1 MQHPTTRKITQIQGL
16 RALAALL
23 VTLFHAKWISGGF
36 IGVDIFYV
44 ISGFLITGLLLREIE
59 RTGSIN
65 FKEFYAR
72 RFKRLLPTS
81 FFVLTITAILSWILI
96 PGTMRTSLGRDIIA
110 ASLYVSNYL
119 FAWWQADYQNLDAT
133 PSPVIHY
140 WSLAVEEQFYLI
152 WPLLILLFFTLAIKF
167 KKKIVLTYLV
177 ATVTMLSFIFSI
189 YQTETSPIWA
199 FYSLPTRAWELGLGA
214 LLVLVPP
221 INTKKFIGLIGF
233 ILILISSF
241 IFNETT
247 AFPGWN
253 AALPVLGTVLLI
265 GSIHSWPP
273 FLNDVANSRLF
284 QWLGEISYPLY
295 LWHWPLLVLP
305 STYFA
310 RPLYVYERLIAILL
324 TVLLADLTHRFIE
337 EPFRQKQAISAA
349 IFKKAGVVTLVSVLL
364 GTMIIFTS
372 SDKIDVSGING
383 AVSLS
388 QIKARPLVYEDGCHA
403 NYAQTKSNKCEY
415 GDLTSSK
422 VMVLYGDSHAAQW
435 FPALVEIANRSGYK
449 LISLTKSACPSVDTV
464 RLDQGGFKMSRCK
477 AWRSNSITRIQQIKP
492 DVLIMSSFQYFSQP
506 PSVKDRTKWWN
517 DGQRKLLTEVKNSSP
532 KLIYITDTPHPLRDI
547 PACLANYSISKCNTS
562 SRSENLS
569 ISGFQVI
576 DPNSWLC
583 ARICPAVKDGVV
595 TYRDA
600 SHISVDIAIA
610 LIPRLTQAL
619 RDQGI
624 NL

>member
-1 MQHPTTRKITQIQGL
+1 MKTSTPKITQIQGL

-23 VTLFHAKWISGGF
+23 VTLFHAKWVNGGF

-59 RTGSIN
+59 RTGTIN

-81 FFVLTITAILSWILI
+81 FFVLLVTAVASWLLI
-96 PGTMRTSLGRDIIA
+96 PATMRSSLGRDIIA

-152 WPLLILLFFTLAIKF
+152 WPLLILFFFIAATKF
-167 KKKIVLTYLV
+167 NRKILLTFLV
-177 ATVTMLSFIFSI
+177 AAVTALSFIFSI

-214 LLVLVPP
+214 LLVLLPP
-221 INTKKFIGLIGF
+221 IKTKKLVGLLGF
-233 ILILISSF
+233 IFIIVSAF
-241 IFNETT
+241 IFGETT
-247 AFPGWN
+247 AFPGVN
-253 AALPVLGTVLLI
+253 AVLPVLGTVMLI
-265 GSIHSWPP
+265 STINSWPP
-273 FLNDVANSRLF
+273 FLNDVANSRMF

-310 RPLYVYERLIAILL
+310 RPLAIYERILAIIATII
-324 TVLLADLTHRFIE
+324 LADLTHRFIE
-337 EPFRQKQAISAA
+337 EPFRKHKTEPTLV
-349 IFKKAGVVTLVSVLL
+349 FKRSGVITLVSVLI
-364 GTMIIFTS
+364 GTAIIFSS

-383 AVSLS
+383 AVSLA
-388 QIKARPLVYEDGCHA
+388 QIKARPLVYDDGCHA
-403 NYAQTKSNKCEY
+403 NYAQTKSDKCEY
-415 GDLTSSK
+415 ADTKSDK
-422 VMVLYGDSHAAQW
+422 TMVLYGDSHAAQW
-435 FPALVEIANRSGYK
+435 FPALVEIASRSGYR

-477 AWRSNSITRIQQIKP
+477 QWRINTIKRIQEINP
-492 DVLIMSSFQYFSQP
+492 DVLIMSSFQYFAQP
-506 PSVKDRTKWWN
+506 PRFTDREQWWN
-517 DGQRKLLTEVKNSSP
+517 DGQRKLLTEVKNISP
-532 KLIYITDTPHPLRDI
+532 HLIYITDTPHPLRDI
-547 PACLANYSISKCNTS
+547 PACLANYSISKCNTTQ
-562 SRSENLS
+562 RSEDLS
-569 ISGFQVI
+569 ISGFNVI
-576 DPNSWLC
+576 NPNSWLC
-583 ARICPAVKDGVV
+583 SRVCPAVKDGVV
-595 TYRDA
+595 AYRDA

-619 RDQGI
+619 REQGV

>member
-1 MQHPTTRKITQIQGL
+1 MKTSTPKITQIQGL

-59 RTGSIN
+59 RTGTIN

-81 FFVLTITAILSWILI
+81 FFVLLVTAVASWLLI
-96 PGTMRTSLGRDIIA
+96 PATMRSSLGRDIIA

-152 WPLLILLFFTLAIKF
+152 WPLLILFFFIAATKF
-167 KKKIVLTYLV
+167 KKKILLTLLV
-177 ATVTMLSFIFSI
+177 ATVTALSFVFSI

-214 LLVLVPP
+214 LLVLLPP
-221 INTKKFIGLIGF
+221 IKTKKLVGLLGF
-233 ILILISSF
+233 ILIIVSAF
-241 IFNETT
+241 IFGETT
-247 AFPGWN
+247 AFPGVN
-253 AALPVLGTVLLI
+253 AVLPVLGTVLLI
-265 GSIHSWPP
+265 STINSWPP
-273 FLNDVANSRLF
+273 FLNDVANSRMF

-310 RPLYVYERLIAILL
+310 RPLAIYERILAIIATII
-324 TVLLADLTHRFIE
+324 LADLTHRFIE
-337 EPFRQKQAISAA
+337 EPFRKHKTEPTLV
-349 IFKKAGVVTLVSVLL
+349 FKRSGVITLVSVLI
-364 GTMIIFTS
+364 GTAIIFSS

-383 AVSLS
+383 AVSLA
-388 QIKARPLVYEDGCHA
+388 QIKARPLVYDDGCHA
-403 NYAQTKSNKCEY
+403 NYAQTKSDECIYADTKS
-415 GDLTSSK
+415 DKT
-422 VMVLYGDSHAAQW
+422 MVLYGDSHAAQW
-435 FPALVEIANRSGYK
+435 FPALVEIASRSGYR

-477 AWRSNSITRIQQIKP
+477 QWRINTIKRIQEINP
-492 DVLIMSSFQYFSQP
+492 DVLIMSSFQYFAQP
-506 PSVKDRTKWWN
+506 PRFTDREKWWN
-517 DGQRKLLTEVKNSSP
+517 DGQRKLLTEVKNISP
-532 KLIYITDTPHPLRDI
+532 HLIYITDTPHPLRDI
-547 PACLANYSISKCNTS
+547 PACLANYSISKCNTTQ
-562 SRSENLS
+562 RSEDLS
-569 ISGFQVI
+569 ISGFNVI
-576 DPNSWLC
+576 NPNSWLC
-583 ARICPAVKDGVV
+583 SRVCPAVKDGVV
-595 TYRDA
+595 AYRDA

-619 RDQGI
+619 REQGV

>member
-1 MQHPTTRKITQIQGL
+1 MKTSIPKITQIQGL

-23 VTLFHAKWISGGF
+23 VTLFHAKWVNGGF

-59 RTGSIN
+59 RTGTIN
-65 FKEFYAR
+65 FKVFYAR

-81 FFVLTITAILSWILI
+81 FFVLALTAIFSWMLV
-96 PGTMRTSLGRDIIA
+96 PPTMRSSLGRDVIA

-140 WSLAVEEQFYLI
+140 WSLAVEEQFYLV
-152 WPLLILLFFTLAIKF
+152 WPLLILVFFMAATKLKL
-167 KKKIVLTYLV
+167 KKVLTLLV
-177 ATVTMLSFIFSI
+177 AGVTALSLVFSI

-214 LLVLVPP
+214 LLVLLPP
-221 INTKKFIGLIGF
+221 VKTKKLVGLLGF
-233 ILILISSF
+233 IFIIVSAF
-241 IFNETT
+241 IFGETT
-247 AFPGWN
+247 AFPGLN
-253 AALPVLGTVLLI
+253 AVLPVMGTVMLI
-265 GSIHSWPP
+265 ATINTWPP

-310 RPLYVYERLIAILL
+310 RPLEVYERILAIIATI
-324 TVLLADLTHRFIE
+324 VLADLTHRFIE
-337 EPFRQKQAISAA
+337 EPFRKTKTIPTLV
-349 IFKKAGVVTLVSVLL
+349 FKRSGVITLVSVLI
-364 GTMIIFTS
+364 GTVIIFSS

-383 AVSLS
+383 AVSLA
-388 QIKARPLVYEDGCHA
+388 QIKARPLVYDDGCHA
-403 NYAQTKSNKCEY
+403 NYAQTNSDKCEY
-415 GDLTSSK
+415 ADKKSQKT
-422 VMVLYGDSHAAQW
+422 MVLYGDSHAAQW
-435 FPALVEIANRSGYK
+435 FPALVEIAYRSGYK
-449 LISLTKSACPSVDTV
+449 LISLTKSACPAVDTV

-477 AWRSNSITRIQQIKP
+477 QWRINSIKRIQDINP
-492 DVLIMSSFQYFSQP
+492 DVLIMSSFQYFAQP
-506 PSVKDRTKWWN
+506 PRFTDREKWWN
-517 DGQRKLLTEVKNSSP
+517 DGQRKLLTEVKNVSP
-532 KLIYITDTPHPLRDI
+532 HLIYLTDTPHPLRDI
-547 PACLANYSISKCNTS
+547 PACLANYSISKCNTTQ
-562 SRSENLS
+562 RSENLS
-569 ISGFQVI
+569 ISGFNI
-576 DPNSWLC
+576 INPNPWLC
-583 ARICPAVKDGVV
+583 SRVCPSVKDGVV
-595 TYRDA
+595 AYRDA

-619 RDQGI
+619 RDQGV

>member
-1 MQHPTTRKITQIQGL
+1 MKTSTPKITQIQGL

-23 VTLFHAKWISGGF
+23 VTLFHAKWVNGGF

-59 RTGSIN
+59 RTGTIN

-81 FFVLTITAILSWILI
+81 FFVLLITAVASWLLI
-96 PGTMRTSLGRDIIA
+96 PDTMRSSLGRDIIA

-152 WPLLILLFFTLAIKF
+152 WPLLILFFFIAATKF
-167 KKKIVLTYLV
+167 KKKILLTFLV
-177 ATVTMLSFIFSI
+177 AAVTALSFIFSI

-214 LLVLVPP
+214 LLVLLPP
-221 INTKKFIGLIGF
+221 IKTKKLVGLLGF
-233 ILILISSF
+233 ILIIVSAF
-241 IFNETT
+241 IFGETT
-247 AFPGWN
+247 AFPGVN
-253 AALPVLGTVLLI
+253 AVLPVLGTVMLI
-265 GSIHSWPP
+265 STINSWPP
-273 FLNDVANSRLF
+273 FLNDVANSRMF

-310 RPLYVYERLIAILL
+310 RPLAIYERILAIIATII
-324 TVLLADLTHRFIE
+324 LADLTHRFIE
-337 EPFRQKQAISAA
+337 EPFRKHKTEPTLV
-349 IFKKAGVVTLVSVLL
+349 FKRSGVITLVSVLI
-364 GTMIIFTS
+364 GTAIIFSS

-383 AVSLS
+383 AVSLA
-388 QIKARPLVYEDGCHA
+388 QIKARPLVYDDGCHA
-403 NYAQTKSNKCEY
+403 NYAQTKSDECIYADTKS
-415 GDLTSSK
+415 DKT
-422 VMVLYGDSHAAQW
+422 MVLYGDSHAAQW
-435 FPALVEIANRSGYK
+435 FPALVEIASRSGYR

-477 AWRSNSITRIQQIKP
+477 QWRINTIKRIQEINP
-492 DVLIMSSFQYFSQP
+492 DVLIMSSFQYFAQP
-506 PSVKDRTKWWN
+506 PRFTDREKWWN
-517 DGQRKLLTEVKNSSP
+517 DGQRKLLTEVKNISP
-532 KLIYITDTPHPLRDI
+532 HLIYITDTPHPLRDI
-547 PACLANYSISKCNTS
+547 PACLANYSISKCNTTQ
-562 SRSENLS
+562 RSEDLS
-569 ISGFQVI
+569 ISGFNVI
-576 DPNSWLC
+576 NPNSWLC
-583 ARICPAVKDGVV
+583 SRVCPAVKDGVV
-595 TYRDA
+595 AYRDA

-619 RDQGI
+619 REQGV

>member
-1 MQHPTTRKITQIQGL
+1 MKTSTPKITQIQGL

-23 VTLFHAKWISGGF
+23 VTLFHAKWVNGGF

-59 RTGSIN
+59 RTGTIN

-81 FFVLTITAILSWILI
+81 FFVLLVTAVASWLLI
-96 PGTMRTSLGRDIIA
+96 PATMRSSLGRDIIA

-152 WPLLILLFFTLAIKF
+152 WPLLILFFFIAATKF
-167 KKKIVLTYLV
+167 NRKILLTFLV
-177 ATVTMLSFIFSI
+177 AAVTALSFIFSI

-214 LLVLVPP
+214 LLVLLPP
-221 INTKKFIGLIGF
+221 IKTKKLVGLLGF
-233 ILILISSF
+233 IFIIVSAF
-241 IFNETT
+241 IFGETT
-247 AFPGWN
+247 AFPGVN
-253 AALPVLGTVLLI
+253 AVLPVLGTVMLI
-265 GSIHSWPP
+265 STINSWPP
-273 FLNDVANSRLF
+273 FLNDVANSRMF

-310 RPLYVYERLIAILL
+310 RPLAIYERILAIIATII
-324 TVLLADLTHRFIE
+324 LADLTHRFIE
-337 EPFRQKQAISAA
+337 EPFRKHKTEPTLV
-349 IFKKAGVVTLVSVLL
+349 FKRSGVITLVSVLI
-364 GTMIIFTS
+364 GTAIIFSS

-383 AVSLS
+383 AVSLA
-388 QIKARPLVYEDGCHA
+388 QIKARPLVYDDGCHA
-403 NYAQTKSNKCEY
+403 NYAQTKSDKCEY
-415 GDLTSSK
+415 ADTKSDK
-422 VMVLYGDSHAAQW
+422 TMVLYGDSHAAQW
-435 FPALVEIANRSGYK
+435 FPALVEIASRSGYR

-477 AWRSNSITRIQQIKP
+477 QWRINTIKRIQEINP
-492 DVLIMSSFQYFSQP
+492 DVLIMSSFQYFAQP
-506 PSVKDRTKWWN
+506 PRFTDREQWWN
-517 DGQRKLLTEVKNSSP
+517 DGQRKLLTEVKNISP
-532 KLIYITDTPHPLRDI
+532 HLIYITDTPHPLRDI
-547 PACLANYSISKCNTS
+547 PACLANYSISKCNTTQ
-562 SRSENLS
+562 RSEDLS
-569 ISGFQVI
+569 ISGFNVI
-576 DPNSWLC
+576 NPNSWLC
-583 ARICPAVKDGVV
+583 SRVCPAVKDGVV
-595 TYRDA
+595 AYRDA

-610 LIPRLTQAL
+610 LIPRLTQAM
-619 RDQGI
+619 REQGV

>member
-1 MQHPTTRKITQIQGL
+1 MKTSTPKITQIQGL

-23 VTLFHAKWISGGF
+23 VTLFHAKWVNGGF

-59 RTGSIN
+59 RTGTIN

-81 FFVLTITAILSWILI
+81 FFVLLVTAVASWLLI
-96 PGTMRTSLGRDIIA
+96 PATMRSSLGRDIIA

-152 WPLLILLFFTLAIKF
+152 WPLLILFFFIAATKF
-167 KKKIVLTYLV
+167 NRKILLTFLV
-177 ATVTMLSFIFSI
+177 AAVTALSFIFSI

-214 LLVLVPP
+214 LLVLLPP
-221 INTKKFIGLIGF
+221 IKTKKLVGLLGF
-233 ILILISSF
+233 IFIIVSAF
-241 IFNETT
+241 IFGETT
-247 AFPGWN
+247 AFPGVN
-253 AALPVLGTVLLI
+253 AVLPVLGTVMLI
-265 GSIHSWPP
+265 STINSWPP
-273 FLNDVANSRLF
+273 FLNDVANSRMF

-310 RPLYVYERLIAILL
+310 RPLAIYERILAIIATII
-324 TVLLADLTHRFIE
+324 LADLTHRFIE
-337 EPFRQKQAISAA
+337 EPFRKHKTEPTLV
-349 IFKKAGVVTLVSVLL
+349 FKRSGVITLVSVLI
-364 GTMIIFTS
+364 GSAIIFSS

-383 AVSLS
+383 AVSLA
-388 QIKARPLVYEDGCHA
+388 QIKARPLVYDDGCHA
-403 NYAQTKSNKCEY
+403 NYAQTKSDKCEY
-415 GDLTSSK
+415 ADTKSDK
-422 VMVLYGDSHAAQW
+422 TMVLYGDSHAAQW
-435 FPALVEIANRSGYK
+435 FPALVEIASRSGYR

-477 AWRSNSITRIQQIKP
+477 QWRINTIKRIQEINP
-492 DVLIMSSFQYFSQP
+492 DVLIMSSFQYFAQP
-506 PSVKDRTKWWN
+506 PRFTDREQWWN
-517 DGQRKLLTEVKNSSP
+517 DGQRKLLTEVKNISP
-532 KLIYITDTPHPLRDI
+532 HLIYITDTPHPLRDI
-547 PACLANYSISKCNTS
+547 PACLANYSISKCNTTQ
-562 SRSENLS
+562 RSEDLS
-569 ISGFQVI
+569 ISGFNVI
-576 DPNSWLC
+576 NPNSWLC
-583 ARICPAVKDGVV
+583 SRVCPAVKDGVV
-595 TYRDA
+595 AYRDA

-619 RDQGI
+619 RDQGV

>member
-1 MQHPTTRKITQIQGL
+1 MKTSTPKITQIQGL

-23 VTLFHAKWISGGF
+23 VTLFHAKWVNGGF

-59 RTGSIN
+59 RTGTIN
-65 FKEFYAR
+65 FKVFYAR

-81 FFVLTITAILSWILI
+81 FFVLALTAIFSWMLV
-96 PGTMRTSLGRDIIA
+96 PPTMRSSLGRDVIA

-140 WSLAVEEQFYLI
+140 WSLAVEEQFYLV
-152 WPLLILLFFTLAIKF
+152 WPLLILVFFMAATKLKL
-167 KKKIVLTYLV
+167 KKVLTLLV
-177 ATVTMLSFIFSI
+177 AGVTALSLVFSI

-214 LLVLVPP
+214 LLVLLPP
-221 INTKKFIGLIGF
+221 VRTKKLVGLLGF
-233 ILILISSF
+233 IFIIVSAF
-241 IFNETT
+241 IFGETT
-247 AFPGWN
+247 AFPGLN
-253 AALPVLGTVLLI
+253 AVLPVMGTVMLI
-265 GSIHSWPP
+265 ATINTWPP

-310 RPLYVYERLIAILL
+310 RPLEVYERILAIIATI
-324 TVLLADLTHRFIE
+324 VLADLTHRFIE
-337 EPFRQKQAISAA
+337 EPFRKTKTIPTLV
-349 IFKKAGVVTLVSVLL
+349 FKRSGVITLVSVLI
-364 GTMIIFTS
+364 GTVIIFSS

-383 AVSLS
+383 AVSLA
-388 QIKARPLVYEDGCHA
+388 QIKARPLVYDDGCHA
-403 NYAQTKSNKCEY
+403 NYAQTNSDKCEY
-415 GDLTSSK
+415 ADKKSQKT
-422 VMVLYGDSHAAQW
+422 MVLYGDSHAAQW
-435 FPALVEIANRSGYK
+435 FPALVEIASRSGYK
-449 LISLTKSACPSVDTV
+449 LISLTKSACPAVDTV

-477 AWRSNSITRIQQIKP
+477 QWRINSIKRIQEIDP
-492 DVLIMSSFQYFSQP
+492 DVLIMSSFQYFAQP
-506 PSVKDRTKWWN
+506 PRFTDREKWWN
-517 DGQRKLLTEVKNSSP
+517 DGQRKLLTEVKNVSP
-532 KLIYITDTPHPLRDI
+532 HLIYLTDTPHPLRDI
-547 PACLANYSISKCNTS
+547 PACLANYSISKCNTTQ
-562 SRSENLS
+562 RSENLS
-569 ISGFQVI
+569 ISGFNI
-576 DPNSWLC
+576 INPNPWLC
-583 ARICPAVKDGVV
+583 SRVCPAVKDGVV
-595 TYRDA
+595 AYRDA

-619 RDQGI
+619 RDQGV

>member
-1 MQHPTTRKITQIQGL
+1 MKTSTPKITQIQGL

-23 VTLFHAKWISGGF
+23 VTLFHAKWVNGGF

-59 RTGSIN
+59 RTGTIN

-81 FFVLTITAILSWILI
+81 FFVLLVTAVASWLLI
-96 PGTMRTSLGRDIIA
+96 PATMRSSLGRDIIA

-152 WPLLILLFFTLAIKF
+152 WPLLILFFFIAATKF
-167 KKKIVLTYLV
+167 KKKILLTLLV
-177 ATVTMLSFIFSI
+177 ATVTALSFVFSI

-214 LLVLVPP
+214 LLVLLPP
-221 INTKKFIGLIGF
+221 IKTKKLVGLLGF
-233 ILILISSF
+233 IFIIVSAF
-241 IFNETT
+241 IFGETT
-247 AFPGWN
+247 AFPGVN
-253 AALPVLGTVLLI
+253 AVLPVLGTVMLI
-265 GSIHSWPP
+265 STINSWPP
-273 FLNDVANSRLF
+273 FLNDVANSRMF

-310 RPLYVYERLIAILL
+310 RPLAIYERILAIIATII
-324 TVLLADLTHRFIE
+324 LADLTHRFIE
-337 EPFRQKQAISAA
+337 EPFRKHKTEPTLV
-349 IFKKAGVVTLVSVLL
+349 FKRSGVITLVSVLI
-364 GTMIIFTS
+364 GTAIIFSS

-383 AVSLS
+383 AVSLA
-388 QIKARPLVYEDGCHA
+388 QIKARPLVYDDGCHA
-403 NYAQTKSNKCEY
+403 NYAQTKSDKCEY
-415 GDLTSSK
+415 ADTKSDK
-422 VMVLYGDSHAAQW
+422 TMVLYGDSHAAQW
-435 FPALVEIANRSGYK
+435 FPALVEIASRSGYR

-477 AWRSNSITRIQQIKP
+477 QWRINTIKRIQEINP
-492 DVLIMSSFQYFSQP
+492 DVLIMSSFQYFAQP
-506 PSVKDRTKWWN
+506 PRFTDREQWWN
-517 DGQRKLLTEVKNSSP
+517 DGQRKLLTEVKNISP
-532 KLIYITDTPHPLRDI
+532 HLIYITDTPHPLRDI
-547 PACLANYSISKCNTS
+547 PACLANYSISKCNTTQ
-562 SRSENLS
+562 RSEDLS
-569 ISGFQVI
+569 ISGFNVI
-576 DPNSWLC
+576 NPNSWLC
-583 ARICPAVKDGVV
+583 SRVCPAVKDGVV
-595 TYRDA
+595 AYRDA

-610 LIPRLTQAL
+610 LIPRLTQTL
-619 RDQGI
+619 RDQGV

>member
-1 MQHPTTRKITQIQGL
+1 MKTSTPKITQIQGL

-23 VTLFHAKWISGGF
+23 VTLFHAKWVSGGF

-44 ISGFLITGLLLREIE
+44 ISGFLITGLLIREIE
-59 RTGSIN
+59 RTGTIN

-81 FFVLTITAILSWILI
+81 FFVLAITAVFSWLLI
-96 PGTMRTSLGRDIIA
+96 PATMRSSLGRDIIA
-110 ASLYVSNYL
+110 AGLYVSNYL

-140 WSLAVEEQFYLI
+140 WSLAVEEQFYLL
-152 WPLLILLFFTLAIKF
+152 WPLLILLFFVVATRL
-167 KKKIVLTYLV
+167 KKKIALTVLV
-177 ATVTMLSFIFSI
+177 AAVTALSFVFSI

-214 LLVLVPP
+214 LLVLLPP
-221 INTKKFIGLIGF
+221 IKTKKLVGLIGF
-233 ILILISSF
+233 VFVIASAF

-247 AFPGWN
+247 AFPGLN
-253 AALPVLGTVLLI
+253 AVLPVLGTVMLI
-265 GSIHSWPP
+265 ATINSWPP

-310 RPLYVYERLIAILL
+310 RPLAVYERIIAIFA
-324 TVLLADLTHRFIE
+324 TIVLADLTHRFIE
-337 EPFRQKQAISAA
+337 EPFRKRKILPTIVFKQSAA
-349 IFKKAGVVTLVSVLL
+349 ITLVSVLI
-364 GTMIIFTS
+364 GTTIIFTS
-372 SDKIDVSGING
+372 SDRINVSGING
-383 AVSLS
+383 AVSLA

-403 NYAQTKSNKCEY
+403 NYAGTKSDACEY
-415 GDLTSSK
+415 AELDSQKT
-422 VMVLYGDSHAAQW
+422 MVLYGDSHAAQW
-435 FPALVEIANRSGYK
+435 FPALAEIASRSGYK
-449 LISLTKSACPSVDTV
+449 LVSLTKSACPSVDVV
-464 RLDQGGFKMSRCK
+464 RSDQGAFKMSRCK
-477 AWRSNSITRIQQIKP
+477 KWREDSIQRIMKMKP
-492 DVLIMSSFQYFSQP
+492 DVLVMSSFQYFAQP
-506 PSVKDRTKWWN
+506 RQFQDRDKWWD
-517 DGQRKLLTEVKNSSP
+517 DGQRKLLAQVKNASP
-532 KLIYITDTPHPLRDI
+532 NLIYLTDTPHPARDI
-547 PACLANYSISKCNTS
+547 PACLTNNSISECNKTE
-562 SRSENLS
+562 RSKNLS
-569 ISGFQVI
+569 ISGFEVI

-583 ARICPAVKDGVV
+583 SRTCPAVKDGVV
-595 TYRDA
+595 AYRDA

-619 RDQGI
+619 RDQGV

>member
-1 MQHPTTRKITQIQGL
+1 MKTSTPKITQIQGL

-23 VTLFHAKWISGGF
+23 VTLFHAKWVNGGF

-59 RTGSIN
+59 RTGTIN

-81 FFVLTITAILSWILI
+81 FFVLLVTAVASWLLI
-96 PGTMRTSLGRDIIA
+96 PATMRSSLGRDIIA

-152 WPLLILLFFTLAIKF
+152 WPLLILFFFIAATKF
-167 KKKIVLTYLV
+167 NRKILLTFLV
-177 ATVTMLSFIFSI
+177 AAVTALSFIFSI

-214 LLVLVPP
+214 LLVLLPP
-221 INTKKFIGLIGF
+221 IKTKKLVGLLGF
-233 ILILISSF
+233 IFIIVSAF
-241 IFNETT
+241 IFGETT
-247 AFPGWN
+247 AFPGVN
-253 AALPVLGTVLLI
+253 AVLPVLGTVMLI
-265 GSIHSWPP
+265 STINSWPP
-273 FLNDVANSRLF
+273 FLNDVANSRMF

-310 RPLYVYERLIAILL
+310 RPLAIYERILAIIATII
-324 TVLLADLTHRFIE
+324 LADLTHRFIE
-337 EPFRQKQAISAA
+337 EPFRKHKTEPTLV
-349 IFKKAGVVTLVSVLL
+349 FKRSGVITLVSVLI
-364 GTMIIFTS
+364 GTAIIFSS

-383 AVSLS
+383 AVSLA
-388 QIKARPLVYEDGCHA
+388 QIKARPLVYDDGCHA
-403 NYAQTKSNKCEY
+403 NYAQTKSDECIYADTKS
-415 GDLTSSK
+415 DKT
-422 VMVLYGDSHAAQW
+422 MVLYGDSHAAQW
-435 FPALVEIANRSGYK
+435 FPALVEIASRSGYR

-477 AWRSNSITRIQQIKP
+477 QWRINTIKRIQEINP
-492 DVLIMSSFQYFSQP
+492 DVLIMSSFQYFAQP
-506 PSVKDRTKWWN
+506 PRFTDREQWWN
-517 DGQRKLLTEVKNSSP
+517 DGQRKLLTEVKNISP
-532 KLIYITDTPHPLRDI
+532 HLIYITDTPHPLRDI
-547 PACLANYSISKCNTS
+547 PACLANYSISKCNTTQ
-562 SRSENLS
+562 RSEDLS
-569 ISGFQVI
+569 ISGFNVI
-576 DPNSWLC
+576 NPNSWLC
-583 ARICPAVKDGVV
+583 SRVCPAVKDGVV
-595 TYRDA
+595 AYRDA

-619 RDQGI
+619 RDQGV

>member
-1 MQHPTTRKITQIQGL
+1 MKTSTPKITQIQGL

-23 VTLFHAKWISGGF
+23 VTLFHAKWVNGGF

-59 RTGSIN
+59 RTGTIN

-81 FFVLTITAILSWILI
+81 FFVLLVTAVASWLLI
-96 PGTMRTSLGRDIIA
+96 PATMRSSLGRDIIA

-152 WPLLILLFFTLAIKF
+152 WPLLILFFFIAATKF
-167 KKKIVLTYLV
+167 KKKILLTLLV
-177 ATVTMLSFIFSI
+177 ATVTALSFVFSI

-214 LLVLVPP
+214 LLVLLPP
-221 INTKKFIGLIGF
+221 IKTKKLVGLLGF
-233 ILILISSF
+233 IFIIVSAF
-241 IFNETT
+241 IFGETT
-247 AFPGWN
+247 AFPGVN
-253 AALPVLGTVLLI
+253 AVLPVLGTVMLI
-265 GSIHSWPP
+265 STINSWPP
-273 FLNDVANSRLF
+273 FLNDVANSRMF

-310 RPLYVYERLIAILL
+310 RPLAIYERILAIIATII
-324 TVLLADLTHRFIE
+324 LADLTHRFIE
-337 EPFRQKQAISAA
+337 EPFRKHKTEPTLV
-349 IFKKAGVVTLVSVLL
+349 FKRSGVITLVSVLI
-364 GTMIIFTS
+364 GTAIIFSS

-383 AVSLS
+383 AVSLA
-388 QIKARPLVYEDGCHA
+388 QIKARPLVYDDGCHA
-403 NYAQTKSNKCEY
+403 NYAQTKSDKCEY
-415 GDLTSSK
+415 ADTKSDK
-422 VMVLYGDSHAAQW
+422 TMVLYGDSHAAQW
-435 FPALVEIANRSGYK
+435 FPALVEIASRSGYR

-477 AWRSNSITRIQQIKP
+477 QWRINTIKRIQEINP
-492 DVLIMSSFQYFSQP
+492 DVLIMSSFQYFAQP
-506 PSVKDRTKWWN
+506 PRFTDREQWWN
-517 DGQRKLLTEVKNSSP
+517 DGQRKLLTEVKNISP
-532 KLIYITDTPHPLRDI
+532 HLIYITDTPHPLRDI
-547 PACLANYSISKCNTS
+547 PACLANYSISKCNTTQ
-562 SRSENLS
+562 RSEDLS
-569 ISGFQVI
+569 ISGFSVI
-576 DPNSWLC
+576 NPNSWLC
-583 ARICPAVKDGVV
+583 SRVCPAVKDGVV
-595 TYRDA
+595 AYRDA

-619 RDQGI
+619 REQGV

>member
-1 MQHPTTRKITQIQGL
+1 MKTSTPKITQIQGL

-23 VTLFHAKWISGGF
+23 VTLFHAKWVNGGF

-59 RTGSIN
+59 RTGTIN

-81 FFVLTITAILSWILI
+81 FFVLLVTAVASWLLI
-96 PGTMRTSLGRDIIA
+96 PDTMRSSLGRDIIA

-152 WPLLILLFFTLAIKF
+152 WPLLILFFFIAATKF
-167 KKKIVLTYLV
+167 KKKILLTLLV
-177 ATVTMLSFIFSI
+177 ATVTALSFVFSI

-214 LLVLVPP
+214 LLVLLPP
-221 INTKKFIGLIGF
+221 IKTKKLVGLLGF
-233 ILILISSF
+233 IFIIVSAF
-241 IFNETT
+241 IFGETT
-247 AFPGWN
+247 AFPGVN
-253 AALPVLGTVLLI
+253 AVLPVLGTVMLI
-265 GSIHSWPP
+265 STINSWPP
-273 FLNDVANSRLF
+273 FLNDVANSRMF

-310 RPLYVYERLIAILL
+310 RPLAIYERILAIIATII
-324 TVLLADLTHRFIE
+324 LADLTHRFIE
-337 EPFRQKQAISAA
+337 EPFRKHKTEPTLV
-349 IFKKAGVVTLVSVLL
+349 FKRSGVITLVSVLI
-364 GTMIIFTS
+364 GTAIIFSS

-383 AVSLS
+383 AVSLA
-388 QIKARPLVYEDGCHA
+388 QIKARPLVYDDGCHA
-403 NYAQTKSNKCEY
+403 NYAQTKSDECIYADTKS
-415 GDLTSSK
+415 DKT
-422 VMVLYGDSHAAQW
+422 MVLYGDSHAAQW
-435 FPALVEIANRSGYK
+435 FPALVEIASRSGYR

-477 AWRSNSITRIQQIKP
+477 QWRINTIKRIQEINP
-492 DVLIMSSFQYFSQP
+492 DVLIMSSFQYFAQP
-506 PSVKDRTKWWN
+506 PRFTDREKWWN
-517 DGQRKLLTEVKNSSP
+517 DGQRKLLTEVKNISP
-532 KLIYITDTPHPLRDI
+532 HLIYITDTPHPLRDI
-547 PACLANYSISKCNTS
+547 PACLANYSISKCNTTQ
-562 SRSENLS
+562 RSEDLS
-569 ISGFQVI
+569 ISGFNVI
-576 DPNSWLC
+576 NPNSWLC
-583 ARICPAVKDGVV
+583 SRVCPAVKDGVV
-595 TYRDA
+595 AYRDA

-619 RDQGI
+619 REQGV

>member
-1 MQHPTTRKITQIQGL
+1 MKSSTPKITQIQGL

-23 VTLFHAKWISGGF
+23 VTLFHAKLISGGF

-44 ISGFLITGLLLREIE
+44 ISGFLITGLLLREFD
-59 RTGSIN
+59 RSKTIN

-81 FFVLTITAILSWILI
+81 FFVLAVTALASWILV
-96 PGTMRTSLGRDIIA
+96 PGTMRASLGRDIIA

-152 WPLLILLFFTLAIKF
+152 WPLLILFMSSIALKLKNKKYLFYGVTL
-167 KKKIVLTYLV
+167 
-177 ATVTMLSFIFSI
+177 VTTTSFLFSI

-214 LLVLVPP
+214 LLVLIPS
-221 INTKKFIGLIGF
+221 IKTKKYIGLIGF
-233 ILILISSF
+233 ILILVSAF

-247 AFPGWN
+247 SFPGKN
-253 AALPVLGTVLLI
+253 ALLPVLGTVLLI

-273 FLNDVANSRLF
+273 FLNDVANSRIF

-310 RPLYVYERLIAILL
+310 RPLNIYERIIAIFFTL
-324 TVLLADLTHRFIE
+324 LLADLTHRYIE
-337 EPFRQKQAISAA
+337 EPYRHRKIESKTIYKRTITITA
-349 IFKKAGVVTLVSVLL
+349 VSVLL
-364 GTMIIFTS
+364 GGSIIFTS

-383 AVSLS
+383 AVSLA
-388 QIKARPLVYEDGCHA
+388 QIKARPLVYDDGCHA
-403 NYAQTKSNKCEY
+403 NYAQTKSGKCEY
-415 GDLTSSK
+415 ANTASSK
-422 VMVLYGDSHAAQW
+422 TIVLYGDSHAAQW

-449 LISLTKSACPSVDTV
+449 LISLTKSACPAVDTV
-464 RLDQGGFKMSRCK
+464 RLDQGGFKMSRCRE
-477 AWRSNSITRIQQIKP
+477 WRKNSIIRIQEVKP
-492 DVLIMSSFQYFSQP
+492 DVLIMSSFQYFAQP
-506 PSVKDRTKWWN
+506 PQFNDRSKWWN
-517 DGQRKLLTEVKNSSP
+517 DGQRRLLTEVKNTSP
-532 KLIYITDTPHPLRDI
+532 HLIYITDTPHPIRDI
-547 PACLANYSISKCNTS
+547 PACLANYSISKCDTTV
-562 SRSENLS
+562 RSENLS
-569 ISGFQVI
+569 IPGFKVI

-583 ARICPAVKDGVV
+583 SRSCPAVKDGVV
-595 TYRDA
+595 AYRDA
-600 SHISVDIAIA
+600 SHISVDISIA

-619 RDQGI
+619 RDQGV

>member
-1 MQHPTTRKITQIQGL
+1 MKTSTPKITQIQGL

-23 VTLFHAKWISGGF
+23 VTLFHAKWVNGGF

-59 RTGSIN
+59 RTGTIN

-81 FFVLTITAILSWILI
+81 FFVLLVTAVASWLLI
-96 PGTMRTSLGRDIIA
+96 PATMRSSLGRDIIA

-152 WPLLILLFFTLAIKF
+152 WPLLILFFFIAATKF
-167 KKKIVLTYLV
+167 KKKILLTLLV
-177 ATVTMLSFIFSI
+177 ATVTALSFVFSI

-214 LLVLVPP
+214 LLVLLPP
-221 INTKKFIGLIGF
+221 IKTKKLVGLLGF
-233 ILILISSF
+233 IFIIVSAF
-241 IFNETT
+241 IFGETT
-247 AFPGWN
+247 AFPGVN
-253 AALPVLGTVLLI
+253 AVLPVLGTVMLI
-265 GSIHSWPP
+265 STINSWPP
-273 FLNDVANSRLF
+273 FLNDVANSRMF

-310 RPLYVYERLIAILL
+310 RPLAIYERILAIIATII
-324 TVLLADLTHRFIE
+324 LADLTHRFIE
-337 EPFRQKQAISAA
+337 EPFRKHKTEPTLV
-349 IFKKAGVVTLVSVLL
+349 FKRSGVITLVSVLI
-364 GTMIIFTS
+364 GTAIIFSS

-383 AVSLS
+383 AVSLA
-388 QIKARPLVYEDGCHA
+388 QIKARPLVYDDGCHA
-403 NYAQTKSNKCEY
+403 NYAQTKSDKCEY
-415 GDLTSSK
+415 ADTKSDK
-422 VMVLYGDSHAAQW
+422 TMVLYGDSHAAQW
-435 FPALVEIANRSGYK
+435 FPALVEIASRSGYR

-477 AWRSNSITRIQQIKP
+477 QWRINTIKRIQEINP
-492 DVLIMSSFQYFSQP
+492 DVLIMSSFQYFAQP
-506 PSVKDRTKWWN
+506 PRFTDREKWWN
-517 DGQRKLLTEVKNSSP
+517 DGQRKLLTEVKNVSP
-532 KLIYITDTPHPLRDI
+532 HLIYLTDTPHPLRDI
-547 PACLANYSISKCNTS
+547 PACLANYSISKCNTTQ
-562 SRSENLS
+562 RSEDLS
-569 ISGFQVI
+569 ISGFNVI
-576 DPNSWLC
+576 NPNPWLC
-583 ARICPAVKDGVV
+583 SRVCPAVKDGVV
-595 TYRDA
+595 AYRDA

-619 RDQGI
+619 RDQGV

>member
-1 MQHPTTRKITQIQGL
+1 MKTSTPKITQIQGL

-23 VTLFHAKWISGGF
+23 VTLFHAKWVSGGF

-44 ISGFLITGLLLREIE
+44 ISGFLITGLLIREIE
-59 RTGSIN
+59 RTGTIN

-81 FFVLTITAILSWILI
+81 FFVLAITAVFSWLLI
-96 PGTMRTSLGRDIIA
+96 PATMRSSLGRDIIA
-110 ASLYVSNYL
+110 AGLYVSNYL

-140 WSLAVEEQFYLI
+140 WSLAVEEQFYLL
-152 WPLLILLFFTLAIKF
+152 WPLLILLFFVVATRL
-167 KKKIVLTYLV
+167 KKKIALTVLV
-177 ATVTMLSFIFSI
+177 AAVTALSFVFSI

-214 LLVLVPP
+214 LLVLLPP
-221 INTKKFIGLIGF
+221 IKTKKLVGLIGF
-233 ILILISSF
+233 VFVIASAF

-247 AFPGWN
+247 AFPGLN
-253 AALPVLGTVLLI
+253 AVLPVLGTVMLI
-265 GSIHSWPP
+265 ATINSWPP

-310 RPLYVYERLIAILL
+310 RPLAVYERIIAIFA
-324 TVLLADLTHRFIE
+324 TIVLADLTHRFIE
-337 EPFRQKQAISAA
+337 EPFRKRKILPTIVFKQSAA
-349 IFKKAGVVTLVSVLL
+349 ITLVSVLI
-364 GTMIIFTS
+364 GTTIIFTS
-372 SDKIDVSGING
+372 SDRINVSGING
-383 AVSLS
+383 AVSLA

-403 NYAQTKSNKCEY
+403 NYAETKSDACEY
-415 GDLTSSK
+415 AELDSQKT
-422 VMVLYGDSHAAQW
+422 MVLYGDSHAAQW
-435 FPALVEIANRSGYK
+435 FPALAEIASRSGYK
-449 LISLTKSACPSVDTV
+449 LVSLTKSACPSVDVV
-464 RLDQGGFKMSRCK
+464 RSDQGAFKMSRCK
-477 AWRSNSITRIQQIKP
+477 KWREDSIQRIMKMKP
-492 DVLIMSSFQYFSQP
+492 DVLVMSSFQYFAQP
-506 PSVKDRTKWWN
+506 RQFQDRDKWWD
-517 DGQRKLLTEVKNSSP
+517 DGQRKLLAQVKNASP
-532 KLIYITDTPHPLRDI
+532 NLIYLTDTPHPARDI
-547 PACLANYSISKCNTS
+547 PACLTNNSISECNKTE
-562 SRSENLS
+562 RSKNLS
-569 ISGFQVI
+569 ISGFEVI

-583 ARICPAVKDGVV
+583 SRTCPAVKDGVV
-595 TYRDA
+595 AYRDA

-619 RDQGI
+619 RDHGV

>member
-1 MQHPTTRKITQIQGL
+1 MKTSTPKITQIQGL

-23 VTLFHAKWISGGF
+23 VTLFHAKWVNGGF

-59 RTGSIN
+59 RTGTIN

-81 FFVLTITAILSWILI
+81 FFVLLITAVASWLLI
-96 PGTMRTSLGRDIIA
+96 PDTMRSSLGRDIIA

-152 WPLLILLFFTLAIKF
+152 WPLLILFFFIAATKF
-167 KKKIVLTYLV
+167 KKKILLTLLV
-177 ATVTMLSFIFSI
+177 ATVTALSFVFSI

-214 LLVLVPP
+214 LLVLLPP
-221 INTKKFIGLIGF
+221 IKTKKLVGLLGF
-233 ILILISSF
+233 IFIIVSAF
-241 IFNETT
+241 IFGETT
-247 AFPGWN
+247 AFPGVN
-253 AALPVLGTVLLI
+253 AVLPVLGTVMLI
-265 GSIHSWPP
+265 STINSWPP
-273 FLNDVANSRLF
+273 FLNDVANSRMF

-310 RPLYVYERLIAILL
+310 RPLAIYERILAIIATII
-324 TVLLADLTHRFIE
+324 LADLTHRFIE
-337 EPFRQKQAISAA
+337 EPFRKHKTEPTLV
-349 IFKKAGVVTLVSVLL
+349 FKRSGVITLVSVLI
-364 GTMIIFTS
+364 GTAIIFSS

-383 AVSLS
+383 AVSLA
-388 QIKARPLVYEDGCHA
+388 QIKARPLVYDDGCHA
-403 NYAQTKSNKCEY
+403 NYAQTKSDECIYADTKS
-415 GDLTSSK
+415 DKT
-422 VMVLYGDSHAAQW
+422 MVLYGDSHAAQW
-435 FPALVEIANRSGYK
+435 FPALVEIASRSGYR

-477 AWRSNSITRIQQIKP
+477 QWRINTIKRIQEINP
-492 DVLIMSSFQYFSQP
+492 DVLIMSSFQYFAQP
-506 PSVKDRTKWWN
+506 PRFTDREKWWN
-517 DGQRKLLTEVKNSSP
+517 DGQRKLLTEVKNISP
-532 KLIYITDTPHPLRDI
+532 HLIYITDTPHPLRDI
-547 PACLANYSISKCNTS
+547 PACLANYSISKCNTTQ
-562 SRSENLS
+562 RSEDLS
-569 ISGFQVI
+569 ISGFNVI
-576 DPNSWLC
+576 NPNSWLC
-583 ARICPAVKDGVV
+583 SRVCPAVKDGVV
-595 TYRDA
+595 AYRDA

-610 LIPRLTQAL
+610 LIPRLTQAM
-619 RDQGI
+619 REQGV

>member
-1 MQHPTTRKITQIQGL
+1 MKTSTPKITQIQGL

-23 VTLFHAKWISGGF
+23 VTLFHAKWVNGGF

-59 RTGSIN
+59 RTGTIN

-81 FFVLTITAILSWILI
+81 FFVLLVTAVASWLLI
-96 PGTMRTSLGRDIIA
+96 PDTMRSSLGRDIIA

-152 WPLLILLFFTLAIKF
+152 WPLLILFFFIAATKF
-167 KKKIVLTYLV
+167 KKKILLTLLV
-177 ATVTMLSFIFSI
+177 ATVTALSFVFSI

-214 LLVLVPP
+214 LLVLLPP
-221 INTKKFIGLIGF
+221 IKTKKLVGLLGF
-233 ILILISSF
+233 IFIIVSAF
-241 IFNETT
+241 IFDETT
-247 AFPGWN
+247 AFPGVN
-253 AALPVLGTVLLI
+253 AVLPVLGTVMLI
-265 GSIHSWPP
+265 STINSWPP
-273 FLNDVANSRLF
+273 FLNDVANSRMF

-310 RPLYVYERLIAILL
+310 RPLAIYERILAIIATII
-324 TVLLADLTHRFIE
+324 LADLTHRFIE
-337 EPFRQKQAISAA
+337 EPFRKHKTEPTLV
-349 IFKKAGVVTLVSVLL
+349 FKRSGVITLVSVLI
-364 GTMIIFTS
+364 GTAIIFSS

-383 AVSLS
+383 AVSLA
-388 QIKARPLVYEDGCHA
+388 QIKARPLVYDDGCHA
-403 NYAQTKSNKCEY
+403 NYAQTKSDECIYADTKS
-415 GDLTSSK
+415 DKT
-422 VMVLYGDSHAAQW
+422 MVLYGDSHAAQW
-435 FPALVEIANRSGYK
+435 FPALMEIASRSGYR

-477 AWRSNSITRIQQIKP
+477 QWRINTIKRIQEINP
-492 DVLIMSSFQYFSQP
+492 DVLIMSSFQYFAQP
-506 PSVKDRTKWWN
+506 PRFTDREQWWN
-517 DGQRKLLTEVKNSSP
+517 DGQRKLLAEVKNISP
-532 KLIYITDTPHPLRDI
+532 HLIYITDTPHPLRDI
-547 PACLANYSISKCNTS
+547 PACLANYSISKCNTTQ
-562 SRSENLS
+562 RSEDLS
-569 ISGFQVI
+569 ISGFNVI
-576 DPNSWLC
+576 NPNSWLC
-583 ARICPAVKDGVV
+583 SRVCPAVKDGVV
-595 TYRDA
+595 AYRDA

-619 RDQGI
+619 REQGV

>member
-1 MQHPTTRKITQIQGL
+1 MKESTTTKIPQIQGL

-59 RTGSIN
+59 RTGRID

-81 FFVLTITAILSWILI
+81 FFVLAITALLSWLLI
-96 PGTMRTSLGRDIIA
+96 PSTMRSSLGRDIIA

-140 WSLAVEEQFYLI
+140 WSLAVEEQFYLV
-152 WPLLILLFFTLAIKF
+152 WPVLIFLFFTLAARTKR
-167 KKKIVLTYLV
+167 KTVLTYLV
-177 ATVTMLSFIFSI
+177 GAVTLLSFLFSI

-221 INTKKFIGLIGF
+221 LKTRKFIGLIG
-233 ILILISSF
+233 ILLIVLSSF
-241 IFNETT
+241 VFNQTT
-247 AFPGWN
+247 AFPGKN
-253 AALPVLGTVLLI
+253 AIVPVLGTVLLI
-265 GSIHSWPP
+265 ATINSWPP
-273 FLNDVANSRLF
+273 ILNDVANSRLF

-305 STYFA
+305 STYLA
-310 RPLYVYERLIAILL
+310 RPLAFYERLIAILV
-324 TVLLADLTHRFIE
+324 TIVFADLTHRFIE
-337 EPFRQKQAISAA
+337 NPYRTKKIPSTKV
-349 IFKKAGVVTLVSVLL
+349 FKRAGAVTVISVLL
-364 GTMIIFTS
+364 GFSIILTS

-383 AVSLS
+383 AVSLA
-388 QIKARPLVYEDGCHA
+388 QIKARPLVYDDGCHA
-403 NYAQTKSNKCEY
+403 NYSQTKSSLCEY
-415 GDLTSSK
+415 GNKTSNRTI
-422 VMVLYGDSHAAQW
+422 VLYGDSHAAQW
-435 FPALVEIANRSGYK
+435 FPALVEIASRSGYK
-449 LISLTKSACPSVDTV
+449 LVSLTKSACPAVDTI
-464 RLDQGGFKMSRCK
+464 RLDQGGFKMSRC
-477 AWRSNSITRIQQIKP
+477 AEWRKNSIMRILEIKP
-492 DVLIMSSFQYFSQP
+492 DVLIMSSFQYYSQP
-506 PSVKDRTKWWN
+506 PQYTNRTRWWN
-517 DGQRKLLTEVKNSSP
+517 DGQRKLLNEVQGSSQH
-532 KLIYITDTPHPLRDI
+532 LIYITDTPHPLRDI
-547 PACLANYSISKCNTS
+547 PGCLANNPISKCNTS
-562 SRSENLS
+562 MPSQNLS

-576 DPNSWLC
+576 NPNTWLC
-583 ARICPAVKDGVV
+583 ARACPAVKDGVV
-595 TYRDA
+595 AYRDA

-619 RDQGI
+619 RDQGV

>member
-1 MQHPTTRKITQIQGL
+1 MKTSTPKITQIQGL

-23 VTLFHAKWISGGF
+23 VTLFHAKWVNGGF

-59 RTGSIN
+59 RTGTIN

-81 FFVLTITAILSWILI
+81 FFVLLVTAVASWLLI
-96 PGTMRTSLGRDIIA
+96 PDTMRSSLGRDIIA

-152 WPLLILLFFTLAIKF
+152 WPLLILFFFIAATKF
-167 KKKIVLTYLV
+167 KKKILLTLLV
-177 ATVTMLSFIFSI
+177 ATVTALSFVFSI

-214 LLVLVPP
+214 LLVLLPP
-221 INTKKFIGLIGF
+221 IKTKKLVGLLGF
-233 ILILISSF
+233 IFIIVSAF
-241 IFNETT
+241 IFDETT
-247 AFPGWN
+247 AFPGVN
-253 AALPVLGTVLLI
+253 AVLPVLGTVMLI
-265 GSIHSWPP
+265 STINSWPP
-273 FLNDVANSRLF
+273 FLNDVANSRMF

-310 RPLYVYERLIAILL
+310 RPLAIYERILAIIATII
-324 TVLLADLTHRFIE
+324 LADLTHRFIE
-337 EPFRQKQAISAA
+337 EPFRKHKTEPTLV
-349 IFKKAGVVTLVSVLL
+349 FKRSGVITLVSVLI
-364 GTMIIFTS
+364 GTAIIFSS

-383 AVSLS
+383 AVSLA
-388 QIKARPLVYEDGCHA
+388 QIKARPLVYDDGCHA
-403 NYAQTKSNKCEY
+403 NYAQTKSDECIYADTKS
-415 GDLTSSK
+415 DKT
-422 VMVLYGDSHAAQW
+422 MVLYGDSHAAQW
-435 FPALVEIANRSGYK
+435 FPALMEIASRSGYR

-477 AWRSNSITRIQQIKP
+477 QWRINTIKRIQEINP
-492 DVLIMSSFQYFSQP
+492 DVLIMSSFQYFAQP
-506 PSVKDRTKWWN
+506 PRFTDREQWWN
-517 DGQRKLLTEVKNSSP
+517 DGQRKLLTEVKNISP
-532 KLIYITDTPHPLRDI
+532 HLIYITDTPHPLRDI
-547 PACLANYSISKCNTS
+547 PACLANYSISKCNTTQ
-562 SRSENLS
+562 RSEDLS
-569 ISGFQVI
+569 ISGFNVI
-576 DPNSWLC
+576 NPNSWLC
-583 ARICPAVKDGVV
+583 SRVCPAVKDGVV
-595 TYRDA
+595 AYRDA

-619 RDQGI
+619 REQGV

>member
-1 MQHPTTRKITQIQGL
+1 MKKATAKIPQIQGL

-23 VTLFHAKWISGGF
+23 VTLFHAKWVGGGF

-59 RTGSIN
+59 RTKTIN
-65 FKEFYAR
+65 FREFYAR

-81 FFVLTITAILSWILI
+81 FFVLTITAVVSWILI
-96 PGTMRTSLGRDIIA
+96 PGTMRASLGRDIIA

-152 WPLLILLFFTLAIKF
+152 WPLLILLISSIALKV
-167 KKKIVLTYLV
+167 KNRKILLYGVVLV
-177 ATVTMLSFIFSI
+177 TVTSFLFSI

-214 LLVLVPP
+214 LLALIPP
-221 INTKKFIGLIGF
+221 IKTKKYIGLIGF
-233 ILILISSF
+233 LLVLLSSF

-247 AFPGWN
+247 AFPGKN
-253 AALPVLGTVLLI
+253 ALLPVLGTLLLI
-265 GSIHSWPP
+265 GSIQSWPP

-310 RPLYVYERLIAILL
+310 RPLHVYERLIAIVATLL
-324 TVLLADLTHRFIE
+324 FADLTHRFIE
-337 EPFRQKQAISAA
+337 DPYRKRSFAPSMIYKRAISITA
-349 IFKKAGVVTLVSVLL
+349 LSVLIGGL
-364 GTMIIFTS
+364 IIITS

-383 AVSLS
+383 AVSLA

-403 NYAQTKSNKCEY
+403 NYAQTKSGICEY
-415 GDLTSSK
+415 ADLTSSK
-422 VMVLYGDSHAAQW
+422 TMVLYGDSHAAQW

-464 RLDQGGFKMSRCK
+464 RLDQGGFKMSRC
-477 AWRSNSITRIQQIKP
+477 AQWRKNSIVRIRQIKP
-492 DVLIMSSFQYFSQP
+492 DILIMTSYQYFAQP
-506 PSVKDRTKWWN
+506 PQISDRRKWWN
-517 DGQRKLLTEVKNSSP
+517 DGQRKLLTEVKNTSP
-532 KLIYITDTPHPLRDI
+532 HLIYITDSPHPIRDI
-547 PACLANYSISKCNTS
+547 PACLANYSISRCNTTL
-562 SRSENLS
+562 RSENLS
-569 ISGFQVI
+569 IPGFKVI

-583 ARICPAVKDGVV
+583 SNRCPAVKDGVV
-595 TYRDA
+595 AYRDA
-600 SHISVDIAIA
+600 SHISVDISIA

>member
-1 MQHPTTRKITQIQGL
+1 MKTSTPKITQIQGL

-23 VTLFHAKWISGGF
+23 VTLFHAKWVNGGF

-59 RTGSIN
+59 RTGTIN

-81 FFVLTITAILSWILI
+81 FFVLLVTAVASWLLI
-96 PGTMRTSLGRDIIA
+96 PATMRSSLGRDIIA

-152 WPLLILLFFTLAIKF
+152 WPLLILFFFIAATKF
-167 KKKIVLTYLV
+167 KKKILLTLLV
-177 ATVTMLSFIFSI
+177 ATVTALSFVFSI

-214 LLVLVPP
+214 LLVLLPP
-221 INTKKFIGLIGF
+221 IKTKKLVGLLGF
-233 ILILISSF
+233 IFIIVSAF
-241 IFNETT
+241 IFGETT
-247 AFPGWN
+247 AFPGVN
-253 AALPVLGTVLLI
+253 AVLPVLGTVMLI
-265 GSIHSWPP
+265 STINSWPP
-273 FLNDVANSRLF
+273 FLNDVANSRMF

-310 RPLYVYERLIAILL
+310 RPLAIYERILAIIATII
-324 TVLLADLTHRFIE
+324 LADLTHRFIE
-337 EPFRQKQAISAA
+337 EPFRKHKTEPTLV
-349 IFKKAGVVTLVSVLL
+349 FKRSGVITLVSVLI
-364 GTMIIFTS
+364 GTAIIFSS

-383 AVSLS
+383 AVSLA
-388 QIKARPLVYEDGCHA
+388 QIKARPLVYDDGCHA
-403 NYAQTKSNKCEY
+403 NYAQTKSDKCEY
-415 GDLTSSK
+415 ADTKSDK
-422 VMVLYGDSHAAQW
+422 TMVLYGDSHAAQW
-435 FPALVEIANRSGYK
+435 FPALVEIASRSGYR

-477 AWRSNSITRIQQIKP
+477 QWRINTIKRIQEINP
-492 DVLIMSSFQYFSQP
+492 DVLIMSSFQYFAQP
-506 PSVKDRTKWWN
+506 PRFTDREKWWN
-517 DGQRKLLTEVKNSSP
+517 DGQRKLLTEVKNVSP
-532 KLIYITDTPHPLRDI
+532 HLIYLTDTPHPLRDI
-547 PACLANYSISKCNTS
+547 PACLANYSISKCNTTQ
-562 SRSENLS
+562 RSENLS
-569 ISGFQVI
+569 ISGFNVI
-576 DPNSWLC
+576 NPNPWLC
-583 ARICPAVKDGVV
+583 SRVCPAVKDGVV
-595 TYRDA
+595 AYRDA

-619 RDQGI
+619 RDQGV